1 MRGMANIEYSLVEAR
16 YANRGGVSDN
26 ESGTVSAGPVKMED
40 DLFPNVKL

>member
-1 MRGMANIEYSLVEAR
+1 MANIEYSLVEAR
-16 YANRGGVSDN
+16 YANRGGGVSDN